1 MLSGTLHRFFYKEW
15 DMYRNE
21 CKLIDGDYHW
31 WLQDKEGN
39 IIDLTEEQY
48 ILNGIHNC
56 RDGGKKKGPLGL
68 SYGVKTRN
76 IASIILKEVFFN
88 FSEPFDINEI
98 RVTGYITQ

>member
-1 MLSGTLHRFFYKEW
+1 M
-15 DMYRNE
+15 RNE
-21 CKLIDGDYHW
+21 CPLANGDYHW

-88 FSEPFDINEI
+88 ISLFSVSVLIM
-98 RVTGYITQ
+98 TQVKTLLIVS